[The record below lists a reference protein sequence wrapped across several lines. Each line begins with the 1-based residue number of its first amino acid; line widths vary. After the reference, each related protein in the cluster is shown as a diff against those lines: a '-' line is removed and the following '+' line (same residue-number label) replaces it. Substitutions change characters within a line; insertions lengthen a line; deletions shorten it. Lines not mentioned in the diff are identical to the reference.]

1 MEKQQMSCNLGQHPN
16 QTARVRS
23 AISASLMAIIFC
35 TLSVF
40 GQNGQPRMQVIPEIK
55 HDTSSS
61 LRDLESN
68 LTSQAIATPKLVIP
82 LLSPHPVTTTAPA
95 QADTVLQKV
104 ELPLVAA
111 TPGLNFEGLGDG
123 QLGFVVTAAPPDTN
137 GVVGTT
143 QYVQWVNSSFAVFD
157 KATGAKLL
165 GPTPG
170 NAFWAGFGGGCQN
183 NNDGD
188 PIIQYDKMANRWVA
202 TQFSVSTTPFLQC
215 IAVSTTSDATG
226 SYRRYAFALPA
237 FNDYPKMGIWPDGYY
252 FTFNMF
258 NAAGTIFFG
267 ADACAAN
274 RTAMLAGNAA
284 SMICF
289 QQNNSVASL
298 LPSDTDGTIKP
309 ASGEPAFFMN
319 FGTNSLNLWKFHVDF
334 NTPANS
340 TFTGP
345 TTLAVANFT
354 PLCNGGTCVAQPGT
368 TQKLD
373 SLADRLMYRLA
384 WRKFAD
390 GHESIVANH
399 AISTG
404 IRWYEIRNPN
414 GTPTVFQQGTFHPTA
429 ATRWMGS
436 IAMDQAGDIAL
447 GYSESSGSVS
457 PSVFFTGR
465 EPSDPAGSLQ
475 TETAIVNGT
484 GSQIGGLSRWG
495 DYSALTVDPVDDCT
509 FWYTQEYIRTT
520 GSFNWNTRIAN
531 FKFPNCGSGGNTP
544 AVALSA
550 TNLAFGKRVLATTST
565 AKAIKLTNTGTSTLN
580 ISSITI
586 NGDFA
591 ISAKTCGT
599 TVAAGAN
606 CTVSVTFRPTAIG
619 IRKGTLTFNDDALTT
634 PQTVAL
640 TGTGTQISLSP
651 VSLSFGTVAVG
662 TTSAAKSVTVTDV
675 GTTPV
680 TFSGFSIAGTNPGDY
695 QISAN
700 TCGTSLAAGGS
711 CTVGV
716 VFKPTA
722 VGTRKAI
729 LRAADN
735 GGGSPQTAS
744 LTGVGQ

>member
-1 MEKQQMSCNLGQHPN
+1 MSCNLGQQPN
-16 QTARVRS
+16 KSARFQS
-23 AISASLMAIIFC
+23 LISASLMAIFFC
-35 TLSVF
+35 APSAS
-40 GQNGQPRMQVIPEIK
+40 GQNGQPRMQVIPEAR
-55 HDTSSS
+55 HDTSPS
-61 LRDLESN
+61 LRALESS
-68 LTSQAIATPKLVIP
+68 LTSQPIFSPKRVIP
-82 LLSPHPVTTTAPA
+82 LLLPHPGTTAA
-95 QADTVLQKV
+95 AVQADIVLQKV
-104 ELPLVAA
+104 DLPLVSA
-111 TPGLNFEGLGDG
+111 TPGLNFEGLGRG
-123 QLGFVVTAAPPDTN
+123 QFGFVVNAAPPDAN
-137 GVVGTT
+137 GAVGST

-157 KATGAKLL
+157 KATGAKLM

-226 SYRRYAFALPA
+226 SYHRYAFALPA

-252 FTFNMF
+252 FSFNMF
-258 NAAGTIFFG
+258 NAAGTTFFG

-289 QQNNSVASL
+289 QQNSSIASL
-298 LPSDTDGTIKP
+298 LPSDMDGTIKP
-309 ASGEPAFFMN
+309 ASGEPAIFMN

-334 NTPANS
+334 ITPANS
-340 TFTGP
+340 SFTGP
-345 TTLAVANFT
+345 TVLGVASFT

-414 GTPTVFQQGTFHPTA
+414 ANPTVFQQGTFHPTA

-436 IAMDQAGDIAL
+436 IAMDQSADIAL
-447 GYSESSGSVS
+447 GYSESSGTVS

-465 EPSDPAGSLQ
+465 QPNDPAGTLQ

-495 DYSALTVDPVDDCT
+495 DYSAMTVDPVDDCT

-531 FKFPNCGSGGNTP
+531 FKFPNCGGGSNPP
-544 AVALSA
+544 AVTLSA
-550 TNLAFGKRVLATTST
+550 TSLAFGKRVLGTTST
-565 AKAIKLTNTGTSTLN
+565 AKVVKLTNTGAGTLN

-591 ISAKTCGT
+591 ISSKTCGT
-599 TVAAGAN
+599 TVAPGAT
-606 CTVSVTFRPTAIG
+606 CTVSVTFTPTLIG
-619 IRKGTLTFNDDALTT
+619 VRNGTLTFNDNAPTN

-640 TGTGTQISLSP
+640 SGTGTQISLSP
-651 VSLSFGTVAVG
+651 VSLNFGTLAVG
-662 TTSAAKSVTVTDV
+662 TTSAAKSVTVTNV
-675 GTTPV
+675 GTTTV
-680 TFSGFSIAGTNPGDY
+680 TFTTISIAGTNPTDY

-700 TCGTSLAAGGS
+700 TCNPSL
-711 CTVGV
+711 
-716 VFKPTA
+716 P
-722 VGTRKAI
+722 
-729 LRAADN
+729 
-735 GGGSPQTAS
+735 
-744 LTGVGQ
+744 